1 MADGTA
7 GVERVLQGQARRS
20 NELDSEDRLTRH
32 VTSAPG
38 QNNGRIGGGI
48 VGAVG
53 PGSTS
58 LKMDAAHSQQAGRHG
73 Q

>member
-7 GVERVLQGQARRS
+7 GVERVLQGQERRS
-20 NELDSEDRLTRH
+20 NEMDSEGRLTRH